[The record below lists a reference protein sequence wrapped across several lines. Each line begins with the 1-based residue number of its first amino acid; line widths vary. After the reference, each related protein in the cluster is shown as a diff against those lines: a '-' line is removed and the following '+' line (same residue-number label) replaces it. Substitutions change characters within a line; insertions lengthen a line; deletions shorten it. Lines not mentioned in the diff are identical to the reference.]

1 MRLVLRVTIS
11 IFLFITIS
19 SAAIGYFAITKY
31 QSSQI
36 NLIDDSLNSKIKELA
51 ATKEDPLKV
60 AQYLAQ
66 VSSIPVSIEYLSG
79 TGLVT
84 VLTVS
89 GPSIVK
95 VPRTKILVKA
105 LKAAVSAQPDL
116 RIRTFRMVGSKELIL
131 GESLTVINA
140 DVSKLTRQL
149 ILFILGVDLLAGLV
163 AFLVFRRDSKLNQVS
178 RLMAEQ
184 QSAMQR
190 FLGDASHELR
200 TPLTVIKGYV
210 DLARNTTDMKRQDN
224 YLEKSSGQIFRME
237 SIIDDLLLLAEVG
250 EMESDTVE
258 NIKLAV
264 VLRDQVEVLQA
275 LQPLR
280 EITMEVGADLTVT
293 GDKKLVERA
302 IANIFSNVRRHTP
315 EDAAVNIELSRE
327 GGTVTLVIEDGGA
340 GLDEYPEKSRTLKRF
355 TARRSVEGGGSGLGL
370 SIISSV
376 VERYHGSLH
385 LSQSH
390 LGGLRVEI
398 KLPT

>member
-51 ATKEDPLKV
+51 ATKEDSLKV

-66 VSSIPVSIEYLSG
+66 VSSIPVTIEYLSG

-302 IANIFSNVRRHTP
+302 IENIFSNVRRHTP

>member
-51 ATKEDPLKV
+51 ATKEDSLKV

-66 VSSIPVSIEYLSG
+66 VSSIPVTIEYLSG

>member
-1 MRLVLRVTIS
+1 VRLVLRVTVS
-11 IFLFITIS
+11 IFLFITAS

-36 NLIDDSLNSKIKELA
+36 NLVDDSLNSKINELA

-66 VSSIPVSIEYLSG
+66 VSSIPVTIEYLSD

-89 GPSIVK
+89 GPTLGH
-95 VPRTKILVKA
+95 VPSAKILSKG
-105 LKAAVSAQPDL
+105 LKAAVSAQSDL
-116 RIRTFRMVGSKELIL
+116 RIRTFRMVGGKKLIL

-140 DVSKLTRQL
+140 EVSTLTRQL
-149 ILFILGVDLLAGLV
+149 ILFILGVDFLAGLV

-184 QSAMQR
+184 QSAMQK

-210 DLARNTTDMKRQDN
+210 DLARNTTDIKRQDN
-224 YLEKSSGQIFRME
+224 FLEKSAGQIFRME

-250 EMESDTVE
+250 EMEGDAVE
-258 NIKLAV
+258 NIELAV

-280 EITMEVGADLTVT
+280 NITIEVGADLTVK

-327 GGTVTLVIEDGGA
+327 GGTVTLVIEDGGP
-340 GLDEYPEKSRTLKRF
+340 GLDEYPEKSRALKRF
-355 TARRSVEGGGSGLGL
+355 TDRRSVEGGGSGLGL

-376 VERYHGSLH
+376 VDRYHGSLH

-390 LGGLRVEI
+390 LGGLCVEI
-398 KLPT
+398 KLPA

>member
-66 VSSIPVSIEYLSG
+66 VSSIPVTIEYLSG

>member
-66 VSSIPVSIEYLSG
+66 VSSIPVTIEYLSG

-315 EDAAVNIELSRE
+315 EDAAVNIELSQE

>member
-51 ATKEDPLKV
+51 ATKEDSLKV

-66 VSSIPVSIEYLSG
+66 VSSIPVTIEYLSG

-89 GPSIVK
+89 GPSIAK

>member
-1 MRLVLRVTIS
+1 M
-11 IFLFITIS
+11 
-19 SAAIGYFAITKY
+19 KY

-36 NLIDDSLNSKIKELA
+36 NLVDDSLNSKINELA

-66 VSSIPVSIEYLSG
+66 VSSIPVTIEYLSD

-89 GPSIVK
+89 GPTFGH
-95 VPRTKILVKA
+95 VPSAKILSKG

-116 RIRTFRMVGSKELIL
+116 RIRTFRIVGGKKLIL

-140 DVSKLTRQL
+140 EVSTLTRQL
-149 ILFILGVDLLAGLV
+149 ILFILGVDFLAGLV

-184 QSAMQR
+184 QSAMQK

-210 DLARNTTDMKRQDN
+210 DLARNTTDIKRQDN
-224 YLEKSSGQIFRME
+224 FLEKSAGQIFRME

-250 EMESDTVE
+250 EMEGDAVE
-258 NIKLAV
+258 NIELAV

-280 EITMEVGADLTVT
+280 NITIEVGADLTVK

-327 GGTVTLVIEDGGA
+327 GGTVTLVIEDGGP
-340 GLDEYPEKSRTLKRF
+340 GLDEYPEKSRALKRF
-355 TARRSVEGGGSGLGL
+355 TDRRSVEGGGSGLGL

-376 VERYHGSLH
+376 VDRYHGSLH

-390 LGGLRVEI
+390 LGGLCVEI
-398 KLPT
+398 KLPA

>member
-1 MRLVLRVTIS
+1 MRLVLRVTVS
-11 IFLFITIS
+11 IFLFITAS

-36 NLIDDSLNSKIKELA
+36 NLVDDSLNSKINELA

-66 VSSIPVSIEYLSG
+66 VSSIPVTIEYLSD

-89 GPSIVK
+89 GPTFGH
-95 VPRTKILVKA
+95 VPSAKILSKG
-105 LKAAVSAQPDL
+105 LKVAVSAQPDL
-116 RIRTFRMVGSKELIL
+116 RIRTFRMVGGKKLIL

-140 DVSKLTRQL
+140 EVSTLTRQL
-149 ILFILGVDLLAGLV
+149 ILFILGVDFLAGLV

-184 QSAMQR
+184 QTAMQK

-210 DLARNTTDMKRQDN
+210 DLARNTTDIKRQDN
-224 YLEKSSGQIFRME
+224 FLEKSAGQIFRME

-250 EMESDTVE
+250 EMEGDAVE
-258 NIKLAV
+258 DIKLAV

-280 EITMEVGADLTVT
+280 NITLEVGADLTVK
-293 GDKKLVERA
+293 GDRKLIERA

-315 EDAAVNIELSRE
+315 EDAAVNIELSR
-327 GGTVTLVIEDGGA
+327 GGSTVTLVIEDGGP
-340 GLDEYPEKSRTLKRF
+340 GLDEYPEKSRALKRF
-355 TARRSVEGGGSGLGL
+355 TDRRSVEGGGSGLGL

-376 VERYHGSLH
+376 VDRYHGSLH

-398 KLPT
+398 KLPA